1 MLALPPTPS
10 VAKASPRVR
19 KAGEGTPVTQRD
31 AHERNA
37 MWLYLIAITLIVI
50 GLLLAHHRGVVQIHT
65 VAVM

>member
-1 MLALPPTPS
+1 M
-10 VAKASPRVR
+10 
-19 KAGEGTPVTQRD
+19 TQRD